1 MHETVQRHQTAASV
15 KQMRLLFTPPR
26 RAPEVRADR
35 EAACQVLDNLV
46 SNAIKFSA
54 PGRNVTLRLED
65 GPGQWVTLVVE
76 DEGPG
81 FSEEDKTKMF
91 RRYGRLTARP
101 TGGEPTTGLGLS
113 IVKRL
118 VATMNGRIAV
128 ESQPGQGA
136 GFFVRLPAIR

>member
-1 MHETVQRHQTAASV
+1 MHLIFTA
-15 KQMRLLFTPPR
+15 PR
-26 RAPEVRADR
+26 ECPAVRADR

-46 SNAIKFSA
+46 SNAIKFS
-54 PGRNVTLRLED
+54 PSGKSVTLRIED
-65 GPGQWVTLVVE
+65 GPGQWVTVVVK
-76 DEGPG
+76 DQGPG
-81 FSEEDKTKMF
+81 FTEEDKSKMF

-128 ESQPGQGA
+128 ESRPGEGA
-136 GFFVRLPAIR
+136 EFFVRLPAAR